1 MRSGKTPV
9 SCIPC
14 AKRKV
19 RCDKQQPCCH
29 CKRRP
34 QDACEYPRPIAV
46 PERGLDALGERIVH
60 LERVIRSLGGD
71 PNDLNAVQGL
81 QPQHGQTPSYPSPA
95 SVESARSSAT
105 ARIEPSSCETTTTA
119 AIDRAGLL
127 AHDEEATYVE
137 SPMWYS
143 WGEAK
148 FLQHD
153 NPAVSSLRHQLCLS
167 PSSGSGYVSTILDP
181 IEVPDRARS
190 DTRRVPRHHFDTLWT
205 IFLQNV
211 HPLVKI
217 FFDWEVEPVIERAK
231 QEEASDLSAP
241 EEALLSAISFLAT
254 VSLPEDDCVRLLHEE
269 KPLLLA
275 HLHHTTEVSLR
286 LAGYAVTSNKL
297 TVQAFMLYLHA
308 IRARAHP
315 AALFSLMGVASRV
328 AERMG
333 LHRDGEI
340 LGLSVLRSEERRR
353 MWWQLQYM
361 ELTVAHQ
368 VGALSPSVLGKWDA
382 KMPAN
387 VDDSELGPE
396 TKALPADGTALTSMS
411 NCLWKYSVLH
421 LHRGARGADRG
432 VPTADETTS
441 MVDRIE
447 EMLRVKFVQH
457 CELLNP
463 LHVNMQV
470 AICQVLVA
478 TRRLLRQPALIHA
491 KISDM
496 SRRERDALLAIC
508 VKNLEYCI
516 LTQTNETLKGFKWH
530 NNAFFPWA
538 AFIYV
543 ILEANH
549 RAEEATI
556 EDIWRTIRRTYETHD
571 ELRVAAHRQDVTF
584 AARITASAWQRR
596 QLYWQ
601 KQDASSRR
609 EETPSW
615 IMDVCK
621 TFNLPQPGSVT
632 TAGEQGPHDATEA
645 PALDFDLDLDMIDW
659 SVWDGAAMDAALF
672 SNAT

>member
-14 AKRKV
+14 ASRKV

-34 QDACEYPRPIAV
+34 QDTCEYPRPIAV
-46 PERGLDALGERIVH
+46 SERGHDGLGERIVL
-60 LERVIRSLGGD
+60 LEQVIRSLGGD
-71 PNDLNAVQGL
+71 PNDIV
-81 QPQHGQTPSYPSPA
+81 QPQHGQTPTYPSPA
-95 SVESARSSAT
+95 SVLSAKSSAT
-105 ARIEPSSCETTTTA
+105 ARIEPSSCESATTA
-119 AIDRAGLL
+119 AIDRAGL
-127 AHDEEATYVE
+127 
-137 SPMWYS
+137 PMWYS

-167 PSSGSGYVSTILDP
+167 PASGSSYVSTILDP
-181 IEVPDRARS
+181 VEAPDTVRPEA
-190 DTRRVPRHHFDTLWT
+190 RRVPRQHLDTLWT
-205 IFLQNV
+205 VFLQNV

-217 FFDWEVEPVIERAK
+217 FFDWEVEPVIKRAK
-231 QEEASDLSAP
+231 QEASGLSAP
-241 EEALLSAISFLAT
+241 EGALLCAISFLAA

-333 LHRDGEI
+333 LHRDGEF

-368 VGALSPSVLGKWDA
+368 IGALSPSVLGKWDA

-387 VDDSELGPE
+387 VDDGALAPE

-411 NCLWKYSVLH
+411 NCLWKYNVLQF
-421 LHRGARGADRG
+421 HRGARGADHG
-432 VPTADETTS
+432 VLTADQTTS

-447 EMLRVKFVQH
+447 EMLRVKFVQY

-463 LHVNMQV
+463 LHVNMQL
-470 AICQVLVA
+470 AICQFLVA
-478 TRRLLRQPALIHA
+478 TRRLLRQPALVHA

-496 SRRERDALLAIC
+496 SRQERDALLAIC

-516 LTQTNETLKGFKWH
+516 LTQTNEILEGFKWH

-543 ILEANH
+543 ILEASH
-549 RAEEATI
+549 RAEEAAI
-556 EDIWRTIRRTYETHD
+556 EGIWRIIRRTYETHD
-571 ELRVAAHRQDVTF
+571 ELRVDAHRQDVTF
-584 AARITASAWQRR
+584 AARITA
-596 QLYWQ
+596 
-601 KQDASSRR
+601 
-609 EETPSW
+609 
-615 IMDVCK
+615 
-621 TFNLPQPGSVT
+621 TFNLPQPSLVA
-632 TAGEQGPHDATEA
+632 TAGEQAPQDSTEG

-659 SVWDGAAMDAALF
+659 SAWDGASMDAALF